1 MKPKI
6 YIETTV
12 ISYYTS
18 RQSRDLIMAG
28 HQQITC
34 DWWDNQLDKY
44 KSYISEIVYDEISR
58 GDPIAIKRRMEV
70 IEEFDYLEV
79 NSEVLKLSK
88 VYYDALDLP
97 DKARFDAVHIALA
110 VQHGMKY
117 LVSWNFTHLV
127 GARPREIIE
136 EINYKNGI
144 RSPIFCTPE
153 ELLGD

>member
-1 MKPKI
+1 MKPEI

-18 RQSRDLIMAG
+18 RRSRDLIIAG
-28 HQQITC
+28 HQQITF

-44 KSYISEIVYDEISR
+44 KPYISEIVYDEISR
-58 GDPIAIKRRMEV
+58 GDPVAIKRRMEV
-70 IEEFDYLEV
+70 IEEFDYLEI
-79 NSEVLKLSK
+79 NSEVLKLAK

-97 DKARFDAVHIALA
+97 NKARMDAIHIALA

-117 LVSWNFTHLV
+117 LVSWNFAHLV

-136 EINYKNGI
+136 EINYKKGI
-144 RSPIFCTPE
+144 RSPILCTPE
-153 ELLGD
+153 ELIGD